1 MSALPQTR
9 PPKKA
14 DYLLEYNRKKLAVIE
29 AKNDELPVEKG
40 IFKSPEE
47 YNEAVK
53 DLENELYKIG

>member
-1 MSALPQTR
+1 M
-9 PPKKA
+9 
-14 DYLLEYNRKKLAVIE
+14 
-29 AKNDELPVEKG
+29 KG